1 MTIHKQIEANGK
13 TYKVTKIDKN
23 VFDGQKIKE
32 LNLSDSVK
40 VIAPKALAGT
50 DLKKLNLTGE
60 NTKLKKNCLK
70 VTNKNLVITVST
82 KSEKKKIEKQLKK
95 AGNPNAKVKVSKKK
109 A

>member
-40 VIAPKALAGT
+40 VIAPKAFAGT
-50 DLKKLNLTGE
+50 GLKKLNLKGE

-70 VTNKNLVITVST
+70 DTNKNLVITVKT
-82 KSEKKKIEKQLKK
+82 KLEKKKIEKQLKK